1 MGRSPCCD
9 ENGLKKGP
17 WTPEEDQKLTDYIK
31 SHGHGSWRS
40 LPKQAGLNRC
50 GKSCRLRWTNYLRPD
65 IKRGRFSED
74 EERKIISLHSVL
86 GNKWSRI
93 ATQLP
98 GRTDN
103 EIKNYWNTH
112 LRKKLLQMGIDPTTH
127 KPRTDLNH
135 LMNLSQLLGA
145 ASFGNLLSP
154 WNSALALQA
163 DASQLAKIQLL
174 QNMLQVINTSTLL
187 NMDNVGLL
195 QNQNLNP
202 FEGLVNGT
210 STLFHKE
217 PLLIGQEYQ
226 NQGVIP
232 QAPSNSQGIF
242 NSPSGFEGQ
251 FNMED
256 FLGSNNS
263 TSSLSSSACEN
274 QTENPMPALVSGSP
288 GTYTVNQVESKTD
301 PNQFL
306 TQSSTSTTF
315 EVWEKLKDDETSD
328 FYWKDLLELTPSS
341 PSPMS

>member
-17 WTPEEDQKLTDYIK
+17 WTPEEDQKLTDYIN
-31 SHGHGSWRS
+31 SQGHGSWRS
-40 LPKQAGLNRC
+40 LPKLAGLNRC

-65 IKRGRFSED
+65 IKRGR
-74 EERKIISLHSVL
+74 
-86 GNKWSRI
+86 WSRI

-154 WNSALALQA
+154 WSSALGLQA
-163 DASQLAKIQLL
+163 DASQLARIQLL

-187 NMDNVGLL
+187 NMDNV
-195 QNQNLNP
+195 
-202 FEGLVNGT
+202 
-210 STLFHKE
+210 
-217 PLLIGQEYQ
+217 EYL

-232 QAPSNSQGIF
+232 QAPSNSQGII
-242 NSPSGFEGQ
+242 SSSSGFEGQ

-274 QTENPMPALVSGSP
+274 QAENLMPALVSGSP
-288 GTYTVNQVESKTD
+288 GTCTVNQVESKTD

-306 TQSSTSTTF
+306 TQSSTSTSF
-315 EVWEKLKDDETSD
+315 EVWDKLKDDEIND
-328 FYWKDLLELTPSS
+328 FYWKDILESTPSS
-341 PSPMS
+341 PPPMSW